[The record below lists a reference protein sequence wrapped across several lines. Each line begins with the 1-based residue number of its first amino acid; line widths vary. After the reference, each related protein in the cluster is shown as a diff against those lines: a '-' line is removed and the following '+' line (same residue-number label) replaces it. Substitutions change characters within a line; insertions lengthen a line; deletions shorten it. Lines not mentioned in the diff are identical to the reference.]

1 MGTGEG
7 TKLPNGFLC
16 ILPPPFTA
24 LSPPWTSGLPPSPT
38 PQPLAVTPW
47 RATSMPAC
55 NQSLRRTGLGTDPRT
70 RRLLDRAAVL
80 ARPTSLQEAAARPSR
95 PPPPPPPREGPMD
108 LLFLFSSQQ
117 GLAGQHLAW
126 GPLTQSSNGRSM
138 TDQAGPVLG
147 HGACVP
153 GGQGPLFWRLA
164 VSGGRSRGYSSQ
176 SASTRWATQLP
187 RSLAPACLQESFDGA
202 VVTFPSSSLPSVC
215 VPVHLPTCPLA
226 QWLGGDGSGDTS
238 AFTHADHCPLVT
250 PLSAHPLI
258 QRVSEQFSYW
268 SWH

>member
-1 MGTGEG
+1 
-7 TKLPNGFLC
+7 
-16 ILPPPFTA
+16 
-24 LSPPWTSGLPPSPT
+24 
-38 PQPLAVTPW
+38 
-47 RATSMPAC
+47 MPAC
-55 NQSLRRTGLGTDPRT
+55 TQSLRRTGLGTDLRT

-164 VSGGRSRGYSSQ
+164 VSGGRSRGYSSR

-187 RSLAPACLQESFDGA
+187 RSLVPACLQESFDGA
-202 VVTFPSSSLPSVC
+202 VVFPPAAFLPFASQSTCLPVPLLNGSVGMEVEILLPSLMLTT
-215 VPVHLPTCPLA
+215 VHL
-226 QWLGGDGSGDTS
+226 S
-238 AFTHADHCPLVT
+238 T

-258 QRVSEQFSYW
+258 QRVSEQLSYR